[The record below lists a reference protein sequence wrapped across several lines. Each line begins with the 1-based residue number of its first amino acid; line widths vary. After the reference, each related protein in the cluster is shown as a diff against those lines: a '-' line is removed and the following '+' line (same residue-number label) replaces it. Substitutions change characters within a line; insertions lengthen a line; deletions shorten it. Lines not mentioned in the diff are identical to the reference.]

1 MMDTKSCRWCGQ
13 QIELSAQRC
22 HHCRTWQRDGA
33 DREDVREAQILD
45 RGLLYWGKFV
55 LSVAGLFVLIALAAG
70 GFDIYHASQQAKE
83 AQLAARSSQTDAEA
97 SANAAKNQ
105 AERTALDADKLL
117 READEKIE
125 TLLAEGKEKL
135 DGLEQQIKEQNKEI
149 ERQRADIQ
157 QQIDFVTG
165 RARSIESGDSLK
177 NQGEAISVL
186 QRQVAALQ
194 EQLAKS
200 TTIAQG
206 GQTKNDMVKL
216 DQLNQILRVE
226 QTAATVKGL
235 DAGGTRQSY
244 DVTFRLCTF
253 INGACGTQ
261 RLPEVFRVVYRFNEK
276 WFSVPDV
283 PIVNVADQFKY
294 TVRVWGVTKVSACI
308 YLVDASTVPIVR
320 GGLMNLSSE
329 TRYWGPDPAT
339 TPSDCAGLDRV

>member
-1 MMDTKSCRWCGQ
+1 MNTKPCRWCGQ

-22 HHCRTWQRDGA
+22 HHCKTWQRDGA
-33 DREDVREAQILD
+33 DREDVLEAQILD
-45 RGLLYWGKFV
+45 RGFLYWGKFV
-55 LSVAGLFVLIALAAG
+55 LGVAGLFALIALAAG

-83 AQLAARSSQTDAEA
+83 AQLAARSAQSDAEE

-117 READEKIE
+117 REAGEKVE
-125 TLLAEGKEKL
+125 RLMADGKQKL
-135 DGLEQQIKEQNKEI
+135 EGLEKQINTQNKEI
-149 ERQRADIQ
+149 ERQRADVQ
-157 QQIDFVTG
+157 QQIEFITG

-177 NQGEAISVL
+177 NQGETISVL

-200 TTIAQG
+200 GSTTQS
-206 GQTKNDMVKL
+206 GQTKNDMVKVG
-216 DQLNQILRVE
+216 QLNQILRVE
-226 QTAATVKGL
+226 QTAAKVTGL

-244 DVTFRLCTF
+244 DVTFRLCSF
-253 INGACGTQ
+253 IDDSCGTQ
-261 RLPEVFRVVYRFNEK
+261 RLAEVFRVVYRFNER

-283 PIVNVADQFKY
+283 SIVNVADQFKY

-308 YLVDASTVPIVR
+308 YLVDAPTVPIVR
-320 GGLMNLSSE
+320 GALMNLSSE
-329 TRYWGPDPAT
+329 PRYWGLDPAT